1 MSFIVNNSIN
11 IFTFMKNKI
20 YLINKFHNKL
30 MIKKLTI
37 TSTSNAFGSSCMFHI
52 ITTTKIL
59 LFTFHLKNRM

>member
-1 MSFIVNNSIN
+1 
-11 IFTFMKNKI
+11 MKNKI